1 MDGERMADPITDGG
15 GGRSLRNGL
24 LMLGFGL
31 FSAAVL
37 IVWLAVFSKALAFA
51 LSHIAADFPAGD
63 FLGKADAGEVLRAA
77 WYATP
82 LTVAYIAALIGYHKF
97 GLFREGKP
105 HLTIDLSASS
115 RPVSAEHNHIGVI
128 ARIHNTSKV
137 AVPVF
142 NVEWELAAVAPYSAA
157 DIAQME
163 EEFSNAKGGVGDTAD
178 DEFPW
183 RWLDDPY
190 ELQYDMLVEPNEI
203 EQLTFDFVIPQ
214 GIDTVVVSLYVENA
228 FAEKSVDKLGWY
240 RRLFYDLN
248 RP

>member
-1 MDGERMADPITDGG
+1 MADPITDSD

-31 FSAAVL
+31 FSAAVI
-37 IVWLAVFSKALAFA
+37 IVWLAVFSKALSFA
-51 LSHIAADFPAGD
+51 LSPIADFPARD
-63 FLGKADAGEVLRAA
+63 FLGKADAGDVLRAA

-128 ARIHNTSKV
+128 ARIHNTSRV

-142 NVEWELAAVAPYSAA
+142 NVEWELAAVAPYSPA
-157 DIAQME
+157 DVAQME
-163 EEFSNAKGGVGDTAD
+163 AEFFNATAED
-178 DEFPW
+178 KEFPW
-183 RWLDDPY
+183 RWIRKDAVSKHG
-190 ELQYDMLVEPNEI
+190 MVVEPNEVD
-203 EQLTFDFVIPQ
+203 QLSFDFIVPKELESC
-214 GIDTVVVSLYVENA
+214 VVSLFVENLQLQ
-228 FAEKSVDKLGWY
+228 DKGGWY
-240 RRLFYDLN
+240 RRLFYDIDH
-248 RP
+248 PAKQ

>member
-15 GGRSLRNGL
+15 GGRSLRKGL

-31 FSAAVL
+31 FSAAVVM
-37 IVWLAVFSKALAFA
+37 VWLAVFSKALAFA
-51 LSHIAADFPAGD
+51 LAPIAADFPARD
-63 FLGKADAGEVLRAA
+63 LLGKADAGDVLRAA

-105 HLTIDLSASS
+105 HLTIDLSAFS

-142 NVEWELAAVAPYSAA
+142 NVEWELAVVAPYTVA
-157 DIAQME
+157 DVVEME
-163 EEFSNAKGGVGDTAD
+163 AEFANPTGGVGDTAD

-183 RWLDDPY
+183 GRLDDPY
-190 ELQYDMLVEPNEI
+190 ELQYDILVEPNEV

-214 GIDTVVVSLYVENA
+214 GIDTVAVSLYVENA
-228 FAEKSVDKLGWY
+228 YDENGVGKLGWS
-240 RRLFYDLN
+240 RRLFYDIG

>member
-1 MDGERMADPITDGG
+1 MDGERMADPITDSGD
-15 GGRSLRNGL
+15 RRNLRNGL

-31 FSAAVL
+31 FSAAVI

-51 LSHIAADFPAGD
+51 LSPIPYFPAPD
-63 FLGKADAGEVLRAA
+63 FLGKADAGDVLRAA

-142 NVEWELAAVAPYSAA
+142 NVEWELAAVAPYSEA

-163 EEFSNAKGGVGDTAD
+163 AEFLNSVTEDK
-178 DEFPW
+178 EFPW
-183 RWLDDPY
+183 QMIKRHSVVLNN
-190 ELQYDMLVEPNEI
+190 LLVEPNEVD
-203 EQLTFDFVIPQ
+203 QLTFDFVIPNT
-214 GIDTVVVSLYVENA
+214 IEAVSISLYVENV
-228 FAEKSVDKLGWY
+228 FGENGLDKLGWH
-240 RRLFYDLN
+240 RRLFYDISLL
-248 RP
+248 

>member
-1 MDGERMADPITDGG
+1 MTDPIIDGG
-15 GGRSLRNGL
+15 SGRSIRNGL

-31 FSAAVL
+31 FSAAVI
-37 IVWLAVFSKALAFA
+37 IVWLVVFGKALSFT
-51 LSHIAADFPAGD
+51 LSPMAHFPALA
-63 FLGKADAGEVLRAA
+63 FLGKADAESVLRAV

-82 LTVAYIAALIGYHKF
+82 LTAAYIAALIGYHKF

-115 RPVSAEHNHIGVI
+115 RPVSPEHNHIGVI

-137 AVPVF
+137 AVPVV
-142 NVEWELAAVAPYSAA
+142 NVEWELAVVAPYTVA
-157 DIAQME
+157 DVAEME
-163 EEFSNAKGGVGDTAD
+163 GEFCNSKEGVGDTDD

-183 RWLDDPY
+183 RWLEDPSN
-190 ELQYDMLVEPNEI
+190 LQYDMLVEPNEV

-214 GIDTVVVSLYVENA
+214 GINTVVVSLYVENV
-228 FAEKSVDKLGWY
+228 FDENSVDKLGWY

>member
-15 GGRSLRNGL
+15 GGRSLRKGL

-31 FSAAVL
+31 FSAAVVM
-37 IVWLAVFSKALAFA
+37 VWLAVFSKALAFA
-51 LSHIAADFPAGD
+51 LTHIPYFPAPD
-63 FLGKADAGEVLRAA
+63 FLGQADAGEVLRAA

-142 NVEWELAAVAPYSAA
+142 NVEWELAAVAPYSGV

-163 EEFSNAKGGVGDTAD
+163 AEFLNSEGDVGDTAD

-214 GIDTVVVSLYVENA
+214 GIDAVVVSLYVENV

>member
-1 MDGERMADPITDGG
+1 MADPITDGG

-31 FSAAVL
+31 FSAAV
-37 IVWLAVFSKALAFA
+37 IMVWLAVFSKALSFA
-51 LSHIAADFPAGD
+51 LSLIPYFPAPD
-63 FLGKADAGEVLRAA
+63 FLGKADAAEVLRAA

-142 NVEWELAAVAPYSAA
+142 NVEWELAAVAPYSVA
-157 DIAQME
+157 DVAQME
-163 EEFSNAKGGVGDTAD
+163 AEFFNATAED
-178 DEFPW
+178 KEFPW
-183 RWLDDPY
+183 RMIRRQAVVLNN
-190 ELQYDMLVEPNEI
+190 LLVEPNEVD
-203 EQLTFDFVIPQ
+203 QLAFDFVIPNT
-214 GIDTVVVSLYVENA
+214 IEAVSISLYVENA
-228 FAEKSVDKLGWY
+228 FGENGLDKLGWY
-240 RRLFYDLN
+240 RRLFYDISLL
-248 RP
+248 

>member
-1 MDGERMADPITDGG
+1 MADPITDGG
-15 GGRSLRNGL
+15 SGRSLRNGL

-31 FSAAVL
+31 FSAAVI

-51 LSHIAADFPAGD
+51 LAPMPYFPAPD
-63 FLGKADAGEVLRAA
+63 FLGKADAGDVLRAA

-115 RPVSAEHNHIGVI
+115 RPVSAAHNHIGVI

-142 NVEWELAAVAPYSAA
+142 NVEWELAVVAPYAVA
-157 DIAQME
+157 DIREME
-163 EEFSNAKGGVGDTAD
+163 EEFLNSVTEDK
-178 DEFPW
+178 EFPW
-183 RWLDDPY
+183 QMIKRHSVVLNN
-190 ELQYDMLVEPNEI
+190 LLVEPNEVD
-203 EQLTFDFVIPQ
+203 QLTFDFVIPNT
-214 GIDTVVVSLYVENA
+214 IEAVSISLYVENV
-228 FAEKSVDKLGWY
+228 FGENGLDKLGWH
-240 RRLFYDLN
+240 RRLFYDISLL
-248 RP
+248 

>member
-31 FSAAVL
+31 FSAAVVM
-37 IVWLAVFSKALAFA
+37 VWLAVFSKALAFA
-51 LSHIAADFPAGD
+51 LSPIAADFPARD
-63 FLGKADAGEVLRAA
+63 FLGKADAGDVLRAA

-137 AVPVF
+137 AVRVA
-142 NVEWELAAVAPYSAA
+142 NVEWQLAVVAPYTVA
-157 DIAQME
+157 DIVQLEA
-163 EEFSNAKGGVGDTAD
+163 EFFESNKGARDIPI
-178 DEFPW
+178 EFPW
-183 RWLDDPY
+183 HRLD
-190 ELQYDMLVEPNEI
+190 ERRISQYDMLVEPNEVD
-203 EQLTFDFVIPQ
+203 QMTFDCVLPR
-214 GIDTVVVSLYVENA
+214 GIDAVVVSLYVENV
-228 FAEKSVDKLGWY
+228 FGESSVEKLGWY
-240 RRLFYDLN
+240 RRLFYDLT

>member
-1 MDGERMADPITDGG
+1 MDGERMAEPITDGG
-15 GGRSLRNGL
+15 RGRSLRKGL

-31 FSAAVL
+31 FSAAV
-37 IVWLAVFSKALAFA
+37 IMVWLAVFNKALAFA
-51 LSHIAADFPAGD
+51 LSPIADFPAGD
-63 FLGKADAGEVLRAA
+63 FLGQADAGEVLRAA

-142 NVEWELAAVAPYSAA
+142 NVEWELAAVAPYSGAA
-157 DIAQME
+157 IAQME
-163 EEFSNAKGGVGDTAD
+163 AEFLNSVTEDK
-178 DEFPW
+178 EFPW
-183 RWLDDPY
+183 QMIKRHSVVLNN
-190 ELQYDMLVEPNEI
+190 LLVEPNEVD
-203 EQLTFDFVIPQ
+203 QLTFDFVIPNT
-214 GIDTVVVSLYVENA
+214 IEAVSISLYVENV
-228 FAEKSVDKLGWY
+228 FGENGLDKLGWH
-240 RRLFYDLN
+240 RRLFYDISLL
-248 RP
+248 